1 MKKSLLTL
9 GLATIFAT
17 GSVFAQRTYSKN
29 NHSEIGPE
37 VPAHRT
43 CGSPIIEDD
52 RFEQWMAQG
61 IAEMQANGTLSQR
74 ALYNIPV
81 VVHIIHS
88 GGAVGTTYNIAAT
101 RVQSQIDV
109 LNKDYSATNTDIGNI
124 PTAFQGVKAGDC
136 GISFC
141 LATKDPQGNALAE
154 PGIHRVAASTIS
166 GLTWSN
172 NGLSTSVIDQTVKP
186 NTIWDVTKYFNIWV
200 VPIQGGILGYATF
213 PAGTGLSGLSGL
225 GTTSSD
231 GVVIGTSYFGA
242 GTGTSAPFNKGRT
255 ATHEVGHWLGLR
267 HISGDASCGNDFC
280 NDTPPQKGGNS
291 GGQGG
296 LNYGCPTH
304 PFQSGQCTG
313 NTTGEMF
320 MNYMDYVDDGCMY
333 MFSANQKARM
343 VQAMTNGTHRKTL
356 TASASNLCAGVT
368 PVAPTA
374 DFSATPLQISTGGTV
389 TFTDLTAGAPTTWTW
404 TASPSAGVAF
414 SNSNAQNPTAT
425 FANIGTYSITL
436 EARNAQGNNVKTKTS
451 YINVVD
457 ASSAPCDT
465 LTNVNAADT
474 LYFFGPNLGASGTTN
489 YYGYVSGNNTYG
501 DVAKAEFFSA
511 GALAGRKV
519 TGAVILFYRDAAKNL
534 GTKNGTGNG
543 KVTVQYRPKG
553 TATTG
558 APATTVSATKDVTLA
573 SIVSTTPINNVQY
586 CGNPG
591 IGYASNIVYPVSVD
605 FTTAVNI
612 SGDFF
617 INVIL
622 PTVTGDTAVVFQNV
636 SSTSGL
642 NTAWEDWG
650 NNTWYPF
657 SDANSWGSPY
667 SLAILPKTCPLSTGF
682 SSSSSVAS
690 KNVSVYPNPNNGTF
704 KVVTTFTNTQQTKVT
719 VSDLVG
725 RVIETKVEN
734 GNLYLDL
741 DLTKQAG
748 GIYFV
753 TVENGSEKVT
763 ERVNIL
769 K

>member
-9 GLATIFAT
+9 GLATLFAA
-17 GSVFAQRTYSKN
+17 GSVFAQRTYSKI

-61 IAEMQANGTLSQR
+61 IAEMQANGTLAQR

-81 VVHIIHS
+81 VVHIIHN
-88 GGAVGTTYNIAAT
+88 GGAVGSTYNIAAA
-101 RVQSQIDV
+101 RVQTQIDV
-109 LNKDYSATNTDIGNI
+109 LNKDYSATNTDVGNI
-124 PTAFQGVKAGDC
+124 PSTFQNVKAGDC
-136 GISFC
+136 GIAFC
-141 LATKDPQGNALAE
+141 LATKDPQGNALTE

-213 PAGTGLSGLSGL
+213 PAGTGLTGLSGF
-225 GTTSSD
+225 GTTTTD
-231 GVVIGTSYFGA
+231 GVVIGTTFFGT
-242 GTGTSAPFNKGRT
+242 GSGTSAPFNKGRT

-280 NDTPPQKGGNS
+280 SDTPPQKGGNS

-320 MNYMDYVDDGCMY
+320 MNYMDYVDDGCMV
-333 MFSANQKARM
+333 MFSANQKTRM
-343 VQAMTNGTHRKTL
+343 VQTMTNGTYRKTL
-356 TASASNLCAGVT
+356 TASATNLCAGVT

-374 DFSATPLQISTGGTV
+374 DFSASPLQISTGGTV
-389 TFTDLTAGAPTTWTW
+389 TFSDLTAGAPTSWTW
-404 TASPSAGVAF
+404 SVSPSAGVAI
-414 SNSNAQNPTAT
+414 SNANAQNPTAT
-425 FANIGTYSITL
+425 FANVGSYSVTL
-436 EARNAQGNNVKTKTS
+436 TAANAQGNNTKTKS
-451 YINVVD
+451 AYISVIN

-465 LTNVNAADT
+465 ISNINDQDT
-474 LYFFGPNLGASGTTN
+474 LFAFAISGGTN
-489 YYGYVSGNNTYG
+489 TGYVAGNNTYD

-511 GALAGRKV
+511 ASLTGRKV
-519 TGAVILFYRDAAKNL
+519 TGALILFYRNGAN
-534 GTKNGTGNG
+534 GTKNGTGTG
-543 KVTVQYRPKG
+543 KVVVQYRPKSA
-553 TATTG
+553 TA
-558 APATTVSATKDVTLA
+558 ASPSATISATKDVTLA
-573 SIVSTTPINNVQY
+573 SILAVTPINQIPF
-586 CGNPG
+586 CGNQG
-591 IGYASNIVYPVSVD
+591 IAYNSPLAYPVSVD
-605 FTTAVNI
+605 FTNAVDI
-612 SGDFF
+612 TSDFF
-617 INVIL
+617 INVVL
-622 PTVTGDTAVVFQNV
+622 PTATGDTAVIMHNI
-636 SSTSGL
+636 SSTSGN
-642 NTAWEDWG
+642 NTAWELWS

-657 SDANSWGSPY
+657 SDANSWGGPY
-667 SLAILPKTCPLSTGF
+667 SMAILPKTCPINTGF
-682 SSSSSVAS
+682 NSSSSVAS
-690 KNVSVYPNPNNGTF
+690 KNVTLFPNPNSGVF
-704 KVVTTFTNTQQTKVT
+704 KVITSFANTQQTKVT
-719 VSDLVG
+719 VTDLVG
-725 RVIETKVEN
+725 RVIETKTEN
-734 GNLYLDL
+734 GNLYMDL

-763 ERVNIL
+763 ERVNIV